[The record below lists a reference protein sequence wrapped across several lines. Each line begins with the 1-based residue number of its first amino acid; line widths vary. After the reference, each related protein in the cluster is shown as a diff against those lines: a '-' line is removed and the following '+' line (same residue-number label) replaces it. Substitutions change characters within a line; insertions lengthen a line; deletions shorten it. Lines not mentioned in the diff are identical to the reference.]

1 MMKSPEDD
9 DDVMKKQKEVILRY
23 RTAKLLFP
31 AVSVPRRAV
40 WAWRQT
46 LCTARCGMVP
56 HTAVPRTAG

>member
-9 DDVMKKQKEVILRY
+9 DVMKKKQKEVTLRY

-31 AVSVPRRAV
+31 AVSVPRGVV

-56 HTAVPRTAG
+56 HTAVQHTAG